1 MPSSKLVGLLLFV
14 GAYFFVASCDQ
25 SVIKDELTPFSLP
38 IPKGFP
44 AMEIPDDN
52 PLSIEKIALGKQLFF
67 DKNLSKDRSI
77 SCASC
82 HFQHLAFSDSVSV
95 SVGSD
100 LQLGF
105 RNAPTLTNVG
115 YLNKLFHDGGIPT
128 LERQVMAPFNDS
140 LEFNLPLREAIERI
154 KKDTSY
160 VRQFELVF
168 NSEPTL
174 FGLTRA
180 IAAYERTLISGN
192 SRYDQQFYQEKD
204 VFTEQE
210 WRGYRLFVSDSLNC
224 ISCHSGF
231 NFTNESFQ
239 NNGTQIVYADSGRAR
254 ITMKQIDNGKFKV
267 PTLRN
272 VAVTAPYMYNGNIS
286 TLDEVIDH
294 YAHGGK
300 KHPNQSKLIV
310 GFSLDSLQKDA
321 LKAFLYSLTDST
333 FINNTN
339 HTLGEHGASK

>member
-1 MPSSKLVGLLLFV
+1 MPSSKLVAFLTFV
-14 GAYFFVASCDQ
+14 SVYFLVASCDPLV
-25 SVIKDELTPFSLP
+25 SKDELTPFSLP
-38 IPKGFP
+38 VPKGFP

-52 PLSIEKIALGKQLFF
+52 PLSIEKIQLGKQLFF

-77 SCASC
+77 SCGSC
-82 HFQHLAFSDSVSV
+82 HFQEHAFSDTLAF

-100 LQLGF
+100 LRQGV

-140 LEFNLPLREAIERI
+140 LEFNLPLGKALERI
-154 KKDTSY
+154 KEDTSY
-160 VRQFELVF
+160 LRQFKTVF
-168 NSEPTL
+168 GTEPTL

-180 IAAYERTLISGN
+180 IAAYERTLVSAN
-192 SRYDQQFYQEKD
+192 TRYDQQFYQERNI
-204 VFTEQE
+204 FTEQE
-210 WRGYRLFVSDSLNC
+210 WKGFRLFTSDSLACAN
-224 ISCHSGF
+224 CHSGF

-239 NNGTQIVYADSGRAR
+239 NNGTQTVYADSGRAR

-272 VAVTAPYMYNGNIS
+272 VAVTAPYMYNGSFS
-286 TLDEVIDH
+286 TLDQVIDH
-294 YAHGGK
+294 YASGGS
-300 KHPNQSKLIV
+300 KHANQSKLIV

-339 HTLGEHGASK
+339 HTLGKHGAIK